1 MLHVVFNGNDNIFT
15 FMAAPNEY
23 AEGTELDIIEEFLNA
38 TTGAFASFAASMNG
52 SIEEGYDSLIDT
64 LEDMLTD
71 EKVNEALDAVIEDN
85 EDGIY
90 LNNESVEDA
99 VTKMAYDYK
108 ESVDEFNE
116 QMDKK
121 LDIMNTLLAIADK
134 DEFDKEEMVNSM
146 INDFITLM
154 EDLYEVDV
162 NHVFDSSLDEF
173 EDDLF

>member
-15 FMAAPNEY
+15 FMAAPNEH

-38 TTGAFASFAASMNG
+38 TTGAFASFAAAMKG
-52 SIEEGYDSLIDT
+52 SIEEGYDDIVNT
-64 LEDMLTD
+64 LEDMLQD
-71 EKVNEALDAVIEDN
+71 EMVNKALDEVIKDN

-99 VTKMAYDYK
+99 VIKMAYDYK
-108 ESVDEFNE
+108 ESLEEFDE
-116 QMDKK
+116 QMETKIDMINEILGITGKED
-121 LDIMNTLLAIADK
+121 LDRED
-134 DEFDKEEMVNSM
+134 MVNSM
-146 INDFITLM
+146 RDDFINLM
-154 EDLYEVDV
+154 DDLYEVDV